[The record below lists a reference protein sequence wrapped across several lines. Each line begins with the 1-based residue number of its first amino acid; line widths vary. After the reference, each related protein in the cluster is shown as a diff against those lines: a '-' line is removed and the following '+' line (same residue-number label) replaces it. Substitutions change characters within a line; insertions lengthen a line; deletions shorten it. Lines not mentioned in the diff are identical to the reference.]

1 MTSKIKTAGTWA
13 GVIEVE
19 LENWTVPMLREEVA
33 RRSNTSPDSINLIY
47 SGRVLR
53 DGDGVE
59 KLSQL
64 GVRNNGKVLS
74 CRVNRDVG
82 KKLVEEER
90 LEESRKKEEEG
101 RIARLNRLKA
111 AATAL
116 AKRHSDGS
124 VPLEDYNLE
133 LEDQSGQKV
142 NIGTETDQRSI
153 MMGLMLHSKG
163 KQLIESREY
172 KDALEVLTMGEEAFS
187 LCDSKL
193 IERVDNVSILQTDIV
208 WCYFMLRDISLLSAA
223 GIHLAKARKGIE
235 LAHGKDASRV
245 SLLQG
250 GSSPELALYL
260 RLDLLEGIV
269 AYYGGHLEKS
279 RQLLTSARM
288 KLSKLQVSDEALSLL
303 VSMGYKDSAV
313 KRALRMNSQDVDSA
327 ITFLELEKE
336 RKAERR
342 AQNRQRLKE
351 IMEQKL
357 YGTTPSGRA
366 VDIQRLNELVGIGFE
381 RELSAEALI
390 RWENDFQKAL
400 DSLTNSDLNS
410 EMQVAIQAR
419 KSKSEDQA
427 KALIET
433 TTTEPLLQGASASG
447 ASSASTSLGED
458 DLDLEMEEQLAGAL
472 KGVDALSDYDIDVSI
487 EAEAI
492 TEFLPSEVYP
502 LPRALL
508 L

>member
-1 MTSKIKTAGTWA
+1 MTLKLKIAGTWA

-19 LENWTVPMLREEVA
+19 LENWTVPMLREEIA
-33 RRSNTSPDSINLIY
+33 RRSNTNRDSINLIY

-74 CRVNRDVG
+74 CRVNRDLG

-111 AATAL
+111 AATTL

-124 VPLEDYNLE
+124 APLEDYNLE

-142 NIGTETDQRSI
+142 NIGTETDQRGI
-153 MMGLMLHSKG
+153 MMGLMLHRKG

-172 KDALEVLTMGEEAFS
+172 GDALEVLTMGEEAFS

-193 IERVDNVSILQTDIV
+193 TEGVDNVSILLIDIV

-223 GIHLAKARKGIE
+223 GVRLAKARKGIE

-245 SLLQG
+245 RLLQG
-250 GSSPELALYL
+250 VSSPELALYL

-279 RQLLTSARM
+279 RQLLISART
-288 KLSKLQVSDEALSLL
+288 KLSKLEVSDEALSLI

-313 KRALRMNSQDVDSA
+313 KRALRMNCQDVDSA
-327 ITFLELEKE
+327 ISFLELEKE
-336 RKAERR
+336 RKAKQR
-342 AQNRQRLKE
+342 AENHQRQKE

-357 YGTTPSGRA
+357 YGSTSSGRA

-381 RELSAEALI
+381 RELAAEALI
-390 RWENDFQKAL
+390 RCENDFHKAL

-410 EMQVAIQAR
+410 EMQVDIQAR
-419 KSKSEDQA
+419 KSKREDQA
-427 KALIET
+427 KAHNGT
-433 TTTEPLLQGASASG
+433 TTTEPLLQGATTSG
-447 ASSASTSLGED
+447 SSSASTSLGGD
-458 DLDLEMEEQLAGAL
+458 DLDLEMEGQLAGSL
-472 KGVDALSDYDIDVSI
+472 KGADALSDYNVDVSL

-492 TEFLPSEVYP
+492 TEYIT
-502 LPRALL
+502 LL
-508 L
+508 DSILQ